1 MAANEINM
9 KQISEDLKS
18 FLTKEMDN
26 NVKKITEKIMEKM
39 DTKFDELSTRI
50 EIIDRKAEAAESLAK
65 QNQNSISNVTSESTA
80 LQEKIAEQAKKIH
93 ELEVNIEDQINRN
106 SRDTLVIKGIKKE
119 NQEKTWN
126 NTSHVLSSSLCGF
139 FGWNPNQFLS
149 DIERAHRGDYKNP
162 NSPIYVKFISWK
174 VSQAVLDSIIRANRS
189 RQTNISASQK
199 YSDKVQ
205 KRMNRLLISRQEFK
219 NDEEKSSWKSYVKY
233 PGVLM
238 VKKPEDRNYSVYMVA
253 SG

>member
-26 NVKKITEKIMEKM
+26 NVKKITEKIIEKM

-50 EIIDRKAEAAESLAK
+50 EIIDKKAEVAESLAK
-65 QNQNSISNVTSESTA
+65 QNQNSISNLTSESTA

-106 SRDTLVIKGIKKE
+106 SRDTLVIRGIKKE

-126 NTSHVLSSSLCGF
+126 NTSHVLSSSLCGL

-205 KRMNRLLISRQEFK
+205 KRMNRLLITRQEFK
-219 NDEEKSSWKSYVKY
+219 SDEEKSSWKSYVKY

-253 SG
+253 SD

>member
-1 MAANEINM
+1 
-9 KQISEDLKS
+9 
-18 FLTKEMDN
+18 
-26 NVKKITEKIMEKM
+26 M

-50 EIIDRKAEAAESLAK
+50 ETIDRKAEAAETLTK
-65 QNQNSISNVTSESTA
+65 KNQNNIRDITSESTA
-80 LQEKIAEQAKKIH
+80 LQEKLVEQAKKVC
-93 ELEVNIEDQINRN
+93 ELEESIEDHDKRN
-106 SRDTLVIKGIKKE
+106 SRDTLVIGDIRKE
-119 NQEKTWN
+119 NQEKKWN
-126 NTSHVLSSSLCGF
+126 NTSHVLSSSLCGL

-149 DIERAHRGDYKNP
+149 DIEREHTGDYKNP

-205 KRMNRLLISRQEFK
+205 KRMNRLLITRREFK
-219 NDEEKSSWKSYVKY
+219 SDNENNSWKSYVKY
-233 PGVLM
+233 PRVLM

-253 SG
+253 TDQVCFPSCSLLVSSKVFNRDVIPSYYQHQQYLCW

>member
-1 MAANEINM
+1 MAANEISM

-18 FLTKEMDN
+18 FLTKEMEN
-26 NVKKITEKIMEKM
+26 NAKKITEKIIEKM

-65 QNQNSISNVTSESTA
+65 QNQNSISNLTSGSTA

-93 ELEVNIEDQINRN
+93 ELEENIEDQVNRN
-106 SRDTLVIKGIKKE
+106 SRDTLVIRGIKKE
-119 NQEKTWN
+119 NQDKTWN
-126 NTSHVLSSSLCGF
+126 NTSHVLSSSLCGL

-149 DIERAHRGDYKNP
+149 NIERAHRGDYKNP

-189 RQTNISASQK
+189 RQTNISVRQK

-205 KRMNRLLISRQEFK
+205 KRMNRLLITRYT
-219 NDEEKSSWKSYVKY
+219 W
-233 PGVLM
+233 
-238 VKKPEDRNYSVYMVA
+238 
-253 SG
+253 

>member
-1 MAANEINM
+1 MAANEINT

-26 NVKKITEKIMEKM
+26 NVKKITEKIIEKM

-50 EIIDRKAEAAESLAK
+50 EIIDRKAEVAESLAK
-65 QNQNSISNVTSESTA
+65 QNQNSISNLTSESTA

-106 SRDTLVIKGIKKE
+106 SRDTLVIRGIKKE

-126 NTSHVLSSSLCGF
+126 NTSHVLSSSLCGL

-149 DIERAHRGDYKNP
+149 DIERTHRGDYKNP

-199 YSDKVQ
+199 YSEKVQ
-205 KRMNRLLISRQEFK
+205 KRMNRLLITRQEFK

-253 SG
+253 SD

>member
-26 NVKKITEKIMEKM
+26 NVKKVTEKIIGKM

-65 QNQNSISNVTSESTA
+65 QNQNSISNLTSESTA

-106 SRDTLVIKGIKKE
+106 FRDTLVIRGIKKE

-126 NTSHVLSSSLCGF
+126 NTSHVLFSSLCGL
-139 FGWNPNQFLS
+139 FGWNVNQFLS

-162 NSPIYVKFISWK
+162 ISPIYVKFISWK
-174 VSQAVLDSIIRANRS
+174 FSQAVLDSIIQANRS
-189 RQTNISASQK
+189 RQNNISASQK
-199 YSDKVQ
+199 YS
-205 KRMNRLLISRQEFK
+205 
-219 NDEEKSSWKSYVKY
+219 EKFRK
-233 PGVLM
+233 
-238 VKKPEDRNYSVYMVA
+238 E
-253 SG
+253 

>member
-1 MAANEINM
+1 MAAKEINM
-9 KQISEDLKS
+9 KQISEDIKS

-26 NVKKITEKIMEKM
+26 NVKKITEKIIKKM

-65 QNQNSISNVTSESTA
+65 QNQNSISNLTSESTA
-80 LQEKIAEQAKKIH
+80 LQEKITEQAKKIH

-106 SRDTLVIKGIKKE
+106 SRDTLVIRGIKKE

-126 NTSHVLSSSLCGF
+126 NTSHVLSSSLCGL
-139 FGWNPNQFLS
+139 FGWNANQFLS

-205 KRMNRLLISRQEFK
+205 KRMNRLLITRQEFK

-253 SG
+253 SD